1 MKPTKIEIFFPCS
14 HLSIKPPPVPMP
26 SSTCVRASWTDHRPW
41 RHDHQG
47 LTLDGPWT
55 GLRRMYSLVA
65 CGNIISL
72 GVARFLATAAAS
84 NRPRA
89 SHYFCPRF
97 FFFYISGFRF
107 RFLNTPSASLS
118 ITHEDGTAL
127 VGFGHPS
134 HDRDSASKK
143 KKLQASFR
151 LPPRLLDPSRRS
163 TLDTNSHDPPH
174 RRQDTHRDRRL
185 HRTSLTRLSI
195 SSIFSRCSAR
205 CPPTELF
212 APHITICYLS
222 RARAHTHTRAR
233 VLASSY
239 PFSYFRVI
247 ICSRTLA
254 RFVGRALLQCL
265 RCLDERAAA
274 RR

>member
-1 MKPTKIEIFFPCS
+1 MDPGRACAACTPS
-14 HLSIKPPPVPMP
+14 LLVATLSLSAWRDFSPPPLHLIALGRLIIFV
-26 SSTCVRASWTDHRPW
+26 
-41 RHDHQG
+41 
-47 LTLDGPWT
+47 
-55 GLRRMYSLVA
+55 LV
-65 CGNIISL
+65 
-72 GVARFLATAAAS
+72 
-84 NRPRA
+84 
-89 SHYFCPRF
+89 
-97 FFFYISGFRF
+97 FFYISGFRF
-107 RFLNTPSASLS
+107 RFLYTPSASLS

-265 RCLDERAAA
+265 RCLDERAAE